1 MVCSNCGQENPLT
14 NRFCPTCGT
23 PLPQRPLTAPGANST
38 LGFTRLPLEV
48 PRGSATQP
56 SSEFQPEPQER
67 AGERLRVPLQE
78 IAPEKPQMTGVK
90 RPDAVTE
97 LESATDS
104 RATTGAQPPSPDVD
118 ARSEVVPTAGS
129 QGEPAVEPYPTL
141 QQVLEDYKEN
151 PPRGLIEIDPSRRS
165 LALEPDLVSTTAGA
179 ERSRDSQRAT
189 MGTEPAAPRGLGGS
203 ATALVDPVGER
214 RSRFLEL
221 DQGHRAN
228 GSSGT
233 STIVGPSF
241 LGLGDA
247 PAMAARY
254 PRHVATRS
262 PWRPWLALVVLAAFG
277 ALGYLEWQAQV
288 TQSNQGPL
296 KVLKTEISRL
306 QHLKPNRGSAAPTN
320 ASASKPD
327 IRIEPQTTPP
337 NSNPAAVDSSNS
349 NAAANA
355 AHAGDASAALP
366 SPSEA
371 APNTSPSQEASDSI
385 GSQPPAGANAPGA
398 QQATPSDGP
407 SNSDAEQPGDA
418 APAAAARNAKAD
430 KRGPSPK
437 GNRPAPDD
445 QEVITRKLVAGQ
457 GEMLKASTAS
467 DSAAAAAWLWK
478 ATAKGNPD
486 APVRLADM
494 YIKGDGV
501 PRSCDQAVV
510 LLKSAASK
518 PSARARNRLAAL
530 YATGTCVQR
539 DRVQAYRWLNAALS
553 ADPTSDWALQNRD
566 LIWRQMTASE
576 RTLAAKYQ

>member
-1 MVCSNCGQENPLT
+1 
-14 NRFCPTCGT
+14 
-23 PLPQRPLTAPGANST
+23 
-38 LGFTRLPLEV
+38 
-48 PRGSATQP
+48 
-56 SSEFQPEPQER
+56 
-67 AGERLRVPLQE
+67 
-78 IAPEKPQMTGVK
+78 
-90 RPDAVTE
+90 
-97 LESATDS
+97 
-104 RATTGAQPPSPDVD
+104 
-118 ARSEVVPTAGS
+118 
-129 QGEPAVEPYPTL
+129 
-141 QQVLEDYKEN
+141 
-151 PPRGLIEIDPSRRS
+151 
-165 LALEPDLVSTTAGA
+165 
-179 ERSRDSQRAT
+179 
-189 MGTEPAAPRGLGGS
+189 
-203 ATALVDPVGER
+203 
-214 RSRFLEL
+214 
-221 DQGHRAN
+221 
-228 GSSGT
+228 
-233 STIVGPSF
+233 
-241 LGLGDA
+241 
-247 PAMAARY
+247 MAARY

-262 PWRPWLALVVLAAFG
+262 HWRPWLALVVLAAFG